1 MAEKASSHQKASV
14 TWQNRASEGRLDQ
27 DRVYS
32 KPSEFATCIT
42 DGTKLVPASE
52 QHLITDGGELSSAA
66 VSVVLMQVQE
76 DLLKPL
82 RKRLETRY
90 PLEKS
95 AATVWHYRGLC
106 LSTPFFST
114 KFFCLIDLVFLMT
127 SSLLIH
133 SLLLKHALLFDD
145 ARLFNQPLL
154 FLLLDGV
161 RLFNQIFRFNEH
173 QSSCSL
179 SSSEARSSLRRSSS
193 V

>member
-42 DGTKLVPASE
+42 DGTKLVSASE

-95 AATVWHYRGLC
+95 VRCAATVWHYRA
-106 LSTPFFST
+106 
-114 KFFCLIDLVFLMT
+114 
-127 SSLLIH
+127 
-133 SLLLKHALLFDD
+133 LLKRALLFDEIL
-145 ARLFNQPLL
+145 LFNRPC
-154 FLLLDGV
+154 
-161 RLFNQIFRFNEH
+161 LFNDK
-173 QSSCSL
+173 QSSHSL
-179 SSSEARSSLRRSSS
+179 SSS
-193 V
+193 

>member
-1 MAEKASSHQKASV
+1 MLGRLSAWLRRHPAFQKASV
-14 TWQNRASEGRLDQ
+14 TWQYRASEGRLDQ

-95 AATVWHYRGLC
+95 VWCAATVWH
-106 LSTPFFST
+106 
-114 KFFCLIDLVFLMT
+114 
-127 SSLLIH
+127 
-133 SLLLKHALLFDD
+133 
-145 ARLFNQPLL
+145 
-154 FLLLDGV
+154 
-161 RLFNQIFRFNEH
+161 
-173 QSSCSL
+173 
-179 SSSEARSSLRRSSS
+179 
-193 V
+193 